1 MESYFAEVKIFRFW
15 PKTMDYSQVF
25 FLASPKKVLRK
36 VCHYKVNE
44 KRNLM
49 ALVSV
54 AWHVQAQSYKRLN
67 FFVHYTFV

>member
-1 MESYFAEVKIFRFW
+1 MVSFFADVKISRFW

-36 VCHYKVNE
+36 LCQSKGNE
-44 KRNLM
+44 KRKLM

-54 AWHVQAQSYKRLN
+54 A
-67 FFVHYTFV
+67 